1 MLTYDI
7 YIKSIDLRNNI
18 IKEKGIKQLMGVMK
32 TNKTI
37 LNLDTR
43 HNPGFNSVIHR
54 KIAIK
59 LLNNIRVAQ

>member
-1 MLTYDI
+1 
-7 YIKSIDLRNNI
+7 
-18 IKEKGIKQLMGVMK
+18 MGVMK

-43 HNPGFNSVIHR
+43 HNPGFNSVTHR

-59 LLNNIRVAQ
+59 LLNNIRVAQSNPDIDET